1 MEELEFETAVKKGK
15 ALVEEG
21 RKTNDDF
28 GNRIKFVRD
37 LVGNADNLDSIQ
49 RLQSQKQSLRDDLKK
64 LNSAYRTARSNELDV
79 IDDKWAEKRDEMQA
93 DISQSL
99 TSLVIA
105 SNNFAKDKLK
115 LNQLPETLGENL
127 SEMNQMLTELE
138 SQADKY
144 SEVEGLGL
152 TDGQQD
158 VVDNIRSKYSEL
170 KQTLK
175 THDELAESLG
185 SAKSHQALFSA
196 LEKIVGSGL
205 TESKHYKAAEAILP
219 SSSFFENLEGKTFM
233 PGAPGS
239 WGSAIDSISR
249 SLRPRE
255 LVAEEKSL
263 LDQLYDEARIKSV
276 FATVFL
282 ALQ

>member
-1 MEELEFETAVKKGK
+1 
-15 ALVEEG
+15 
-21 RKTNDDF
+21 
-28 GNRIKFVRD
+28 
-37 LVGNADNLDSIQ
+37 
-49 RLQSQKQSLRDDLKK
+49 
-64 LNSAYRTARSNELDV
+64 
-79 IDDKWAEKRDEMQA
+79 MQA

-175 THDELAESLG
+175 THDELAVSLG

-276 FATVFL
+276 FATRLFSAPNSEKFLKTGEAWQPAAKNSSSGIRWTSGQIFPQKLVFL
-282 ALQ
+282 AALVQVAINWTRRTSSVKVK